1 MISPLNREAK
11 STASYLQPLV
21 NQFSAFP
28 FFQWY
33 RLTLDLP
40 VPVAPTT
47 ATRGPMMVEG
57 RR

>member
-21 NQFSAFP
+21 NQSHAFA
-28 FFQWY
+28 FFQRY

-47 ATRGPMMVEG
+47 AMRGSMMVEG